1 MSGPARLWGPTL
13 RAMKIDRIRTFIV
26 DSGMYKNFVFVR
38 VDTDAGIHGWGEAF
52 TEPGR
57 ETGIAAEVESFGGRV
72 LGRDPRQI
80 RAIRADLEVEAA
92 SRRRSLEFCAALSGI
107 EIALWDIAG
116 KDAGLPVHALLGGRI
131 RDSVPVYANCHDG
144 VVESPEEWGALAA
157 KYADRGFPGVK
168 LYPTTGPTRREEDQ
182 GVAIVAAVRE
192 AVGPDV
198 EVMVDVYRRLT
209 PASAISLANRIA
221 PFRPFWLEEPVP
233 SDNIA
238 ALAEIRARSPIP
250 ILTGES
256 VFGKV
261 EFRDLFA
268 ARAMDLI
275 NPDVCNCGGILELTE
290 IAAWAEPHL
299 VGVTP
304 HNWNSL
310 AIGLAATLQTSACI
324 RDLVTVEHISAYHE
338 RSAELLTDPTT
349 LDPVDGRI
357 TIPTAPGLG
366 VELDE
371 AALARYPARDY
382 TSGWRG

>member
-1 MSGPARLWGPTL
+1 
-13 RAMKIDRIRTFIV
+13 
-26 DSGMYKNFVFVR
+26 
-38 VDTDAGIHGWGEAF
+38 
-52 TEPGR
+52 
-57 ETGIAAEVESFGGRV
+57 
-72 LGRDPRQI
+72 
-80 RAIRADLEVEAA
+80 
-92 SRRRSLEFCAALSGI
+92 
-107 EIALWDIAG
+107 
-116 KDAGLPVHALLGGRI
+116 
-131 RDSVPVYANCHDG
+131 
-144 VVESPEEWGALAA
+144 
-157 KYADRGFPGVK
+157 
-168 LYPTTGPTRREEDQ
+168 
-182 GVAIVAAVRE
+182 
-192 AVGPDV
+192 
-198 EVMVDVYRRLT
+198 MVDVYRRLT
-209 PASAISLANRIA
+209 PASAISLAHRIA

-233 SDNIA
+233 SDNVA

-268 ARAMDLI
+268 ARAADLI

-310 AIGLAATLQTSACI
+310 AIGLAATLQASACI

-338 RSAELLTDPTT
+338 RSAELLVDRTP
-349 LDPVDGRI
+349 LDPVNGRI
-357 TIPTAPGLG
+357 AIPTGPGLG